1 MSLYWFFEKVAQD
14 EEAAGLTLQKALF
27 KLSGVFLWDPPN
39 KINAIYPILPMFFIN
54 IVAIL
59 NFLQV
64 FRFSIRTLHDFT
76 EMVLTLIVAL
86 VFASSGLKLILLHWS
101 KNYIKEL
108 VDFLE
113 SLPRLE
119 SYKKVKYMEGV
130 CMSYMY
136 ILIFTAIPKYCLG
149 IMKGELPF
157 ESAWPFDTKTTA
169 GWWIAYFEGSV
180 PTMATFPLFYS
191 LQYRHPLRELLLVRP
206 VQLRYPAGHVGDF
219 DGKPPCTAQADLG
232 QRREG
237 PSTRRT
243 ATFIQFVQTLRVIS
257 SVISPPHIWF
267 PLHLSC
273 TVGVHSVMVLDHLS
287 RFPANIY
294 FCF

>member
-39 KINAIYPILPMFFIN
+39 KMNAIYPILPMFFIN

-64 FRFSIRTLHDFT
+64 FRYSIHTLHDFT
-76 EMVLTLIVAL
+76 EMILTLIVAL

-119 SYKKVKYMEGV
+119 SYKKVKHMEGV
-130 CMSYMY
+130 CMLYMY

-157 ESAWPFDTKTTA
+157 ESAWPFDTKTTV
-169 GWWIAYFEGSV
+169 GWWIAYSTDILSANFCWFAQS
-180 PTMATFPLFYS
+180 S
-191 LQYRHPLRELLLVRP
+191 LDTLLVMS
-206 VQLRYPAGHVGDF
+206 VTLMAGHLARLRKILSSI
-219 DGKPPCTAQADLG
+219 GKDTVMDERVIKSAIKLHVDLLHGADLVNSSYG
-232 QRREG
+232 ILIMFQ
-237 PSTRRT
+237 SLY
-243 ATFIQFVQTLRVIS
+243 AIVHAVIIIFYL
-257 SVISPPHIWF
+257 VK
-267 PLHLSC
+267 
-273 TVGVHSVMVLDHLS
+273 
-287 RFPANIY
+287 
-294 FCF
+294 